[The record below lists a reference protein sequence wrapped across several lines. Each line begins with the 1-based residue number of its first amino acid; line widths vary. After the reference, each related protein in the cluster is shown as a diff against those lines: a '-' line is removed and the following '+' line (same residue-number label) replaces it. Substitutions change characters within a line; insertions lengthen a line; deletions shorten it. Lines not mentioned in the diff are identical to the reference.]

1 MLRAVCEVS
10 MNFQHPAFTKEE
22 LQVLLSQNDEEVKNY
37 ITSLVHSADIIEF
50 FREVDINEWPRLLKL
65 IDEQELKAAVVFGFD
80 RDERTTLLPLLSN
93 AEIAD
98 LLRGLETDDAA
109 DLVAE
114 LPIAERI
121 EALRLL
127 SLKERIQVQELLRY
141 PEDSAGGIMQ
151 LELALVRED
160 AQISDA
166 IKKVRQLVEED
177 VEVLSVLVVDHHD
190 RLLGTLAL
198 VDLLLSKETT
208 KVADVMDTDVVFVK
222 PLLDQEEVAAIFRKY
237 DLITVPV
244 VDDSGRVLGRIV
256 IDDVVDVLSE
266 EAEEDALH
274 MAGTSSE
281 ELVYPSAVF
290 ATVRLR
296 LPWLGVALCCSL
308 LSGLLLHFFE
318 TTLERAVVIFSF
330 VPVITAMGGNVG
342 TQSAALLIRGFATGK
357 YDLSN
362 VPSFIFKEVRVG
374 LLMGLIYGFFAGL
387 VGFIF
392 LTEYNYYLGLVVL
405 ISMTG
410 GMMTA
415 AALGVIAPSV
425 LKRLDIDPAIA
436 SGPFVTTLN
445 DISGILIYMVIATL
459 FLSHLQVG

>member
-1 MLRAVCEVS
+1 
-10 MNFQHPAFTKEE
+10 MNFQHPAFSKEE
-22 LQVLLSQNDEEVKNY
+22 IQMLLAQDDEALKKH
-37 ITSLVHSADIIEF
+37 ISSIVHTADIVEF
-50 FREVDINEWPRLLKL
+50 FREIDSNEWPRLLKL
-65 IDEQELKAAVVFGFD
+65 IDD
-80 RDERTTLLPLLSN
+80 RDERAAVVSGLDRDELNTLLPLLSN
-93 AEIAD
+93 TEIAD
-98 LLRGLETDDAA
+98 LVKQLETDDAA
-109 DLVAE
+109 DLMAE
-114 LPIAERI
+114 LPVAERI
-121 EALRLL
+121 DALRML
-127 SLKERIQVQELLRY
+127 SQKERTQVQELLRY

-160 AQISDA
+160 ALVSDA

-198 VDLLLSKETT
+198 VDLLLNKETT
-208 KVADVMDTDVVFVK
+208 KVSSVMDTDVVFVK
-222 PLLDQEEVAAIFRKY
+222 PFLDQEEVAAIFKKY

-244 VDDSGRVLGRIV
+244 VDDNGRVLGRIV

-281 ELVYPSAVF
+281 ELMYPSAVF

-308 LSGLLLHFFE
+308 ISGLLLHFFE
-318 TTLERAVVIFSF
+318 TTVEKAVVIFSF

-357 YDLSN
+357 FDLSH
-362 VPSFIFKEVRVG
+362 VPSFIFKEIRVG
-374 LLMGLIYGFFAGL
+374 LLMGMVYGFFAGM
-387 VGFIF
+387 VGFLF
-392 LTEYNYYLGLVVL
+392 LTDYNFYLGLVVF
-405 ISMTG
+405 ISMMG

-415 AALGVIAPSV
+415 AALGVIAPSI
-425 LKRLDIDPAIA
+425 LKRLNIDPAIA

-459 FLSHLQVG
+459 FLSQLQMG

>member
-1 MLRAVCEVS
+1 